1 MKNHIKKILKEE
13 GEGIKE
19 RFLRNMKSLEYIIQS
34 NVNNDIEEI
43 EFVNV
48 EFYERY
54 KDITATIKVKSYCED
69 PDIYELSTQMKK
81 VEDKIYQIIR
91 KYEFSKNGKLNKVDG
106 DSYLMF
112 YAIKVNWESR
122 SGDIFIEFYLH
133 QDDFREIE

>member
-1 MKNHIKKILKEE
+1 
-13 GEGIKE
+13 
-19 RFLRNMKSLEYIIQS
+19 MKSLEYIIQS

-43 EFVNV
+43 EFVDV
-48 EFYERY
+48 DFYERY

-81 VEDKIYQIIR
+81 VEDEIYQIIR

-112 YAIKVNWESR
+112 FAIKVNWESN
-122 SGDIFIEFYLH
+122 SGELYIEFYLH
-133 QDDFREIE
+133 QDDYRTE